1 MVRGSTAGNQAA
13 AVVCLP
19 RMSASRRMQTK
30 AGSNPTGYRLCRHQ
44 AKHDPGHRV
53 HSPRLSSGFTEAS
66 EHARTDAAIKLPD
79 PRMRYRLGP
88 NRRFLP

>member
-1 MVRGSTAGNQAA
+1 MPAQDVRPHDEHR
-13 AVVCLP
+13 P
-19 RMSASRRMQTK
+19 RWE
-30 AGSNPTGYRLCRHQ
+30 GPIGYRLCRHQ
-44 AKHDPGHRV
+44 AKHGPRHRV

-88 NRRFLP
+88 ATNRRFLP